1 MDPGTAAALFGEVV
15 DWMSVDRIFYRA
27 RQFWHTLTGKLSHRN
42 WEEVHSTLA
51 PDPLALFMEMSD
63 PEQTHG
69 FRVYRRLKAEG
80 YQDPDLLAAA
90 LLHDVGKNRSP
101 LAVWERVWIVVAS
114 SIFSQ
119 SSKQNTSP
127 ARGDDRH
134 PMTVAKHHPAW
145 GAEMAFQRGASP
157 TTVWLIRNH
166 ERQDFKGIEDTSR
179 LRMLKALKNAD
190 DMC

>member
-1 MDPGTAAALFGEVV
+1 MDPGAAAALFGEVV

-42 WEEVHSTLA
+42 WEEVRSALA
-51 PDPLALFMEMSD
+51 PDLLALFTEMSD

-69 FRVYRRLKAEG
+69 FRVYRRLKVEG

-101 LAVWERVWIVVAS
+101 LTVWERVWIVIAS
-114 SIFSQ
+114 PIFSQ
-119 SSKQNTSP
+119 SSKPNTSP
-127 ARGDDRH
+127 AQGEDRN
-134 PMTVAKHHPAW
+134 PMTVAKRHPAW
-145 GAEMAFQRGASP
+145 GAEMALQRGASSI
-157 TTVWLIRNH
+157 TAWLIRNH
-166 ERQDFKGIEDTSR
+166 ERKDVEGVEDTSR
-179 LRMLKALKNAD
+179 LRMLRALIKAD